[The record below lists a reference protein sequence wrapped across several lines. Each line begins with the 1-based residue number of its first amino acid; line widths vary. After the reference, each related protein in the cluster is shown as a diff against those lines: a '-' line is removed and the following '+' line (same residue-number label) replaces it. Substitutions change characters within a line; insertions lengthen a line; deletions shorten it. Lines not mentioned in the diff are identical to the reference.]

1 MMSWKTAITS
11 KLSAGSWEDKE
22 MAKDKSEYEVTMTF
36 DGEEVGMMPFVEG
49 MVRDVVLGLAENL
62 KGYEEGKEIVIR
74 IK

>member
-1 MMSWKTAITS
+1 MSENEK
-11 KLSAGSWEDKE
+11 K
-22 MAKDKSEYEVTMTF
+22 EYEVELKF
-36 DGEEVGMMPFVEG
+36 DGEDIYMMPFVEG

>member
-1 MMSWKTAITS
+1 MS
-11 KLSAGSWEDKE
+11 
-22 MAKDKSEYEVTMTF
+22 AKDKSEYEVTMTF

-62 KGYEEGKEIVIR
+62 KGYEEGMEIVIR

>member
-1 MMSWKTAITS
+1 MMRSKTAIT
-11 KLSAGSWEDKE
+11 LRHSAVSWEDNE

>member
-1 MMSWKTAITS
+1 
-11 KLSAGSWEDKE
+11 
-22 MAKDKSEYEVTMTF
+22 MAKDKSEYEVTMTV

-62 KGYEEGKEIVIR
+62 KGYEEGMEIVIR

>member
-1 MMSWKTAITS
+1 MSI
-11 KLSAGSWEDKE
+11 
-22 MAKDKSEYEVTMTF
+22 KDKNEYEVSMTF

-49 MVRDVVLGLAENL
+49 IVRDVVLGLAENL

>member
-1 MMSWKTAITS
+1 MMRWKTAITS
-11 KLSAGSWEDKE
+11 KLSAGSWEDNE

>member
-1 MMSWKTAITS
+1 MKVTVALRGTLK
-11 KLSAGSWEDKE
+11 KLFGGPTEK
-22 MAKDKSEYEVTMTF
+22 V
-36 DGEEVGMMPFVEG
+36 VEG

>member
-1 MMSWKTAITS
+1 MMRSKTAITS
-11 KLSAGSWEDKE
+11 KHSAGSWEDNE
-22 MAKDKSEYEVTMTF
+22 MAKDKNEYEVTMTF

>member
-1 MMSWKTAITS
+1 MMRSKTAIT
-11 KLSAGSWEDKE
+11 LRRSAESWEDNE
-22 MAKDKSEYEVTMTF
+22 MAKDKNEYEVTMTF

>member
-1 MMSWKTAITS
+1 MMRSKTAIT
-11 KLSAGSWEDKE
+11 LRRSAVSWEDNE

>member
-1 MMSWKTAITS
+1 
-11 KLSAGSWEDKE
+11 

-62 KGYEEGKEIVIR
+62 KGYEEGMEIVTNSKKVI
-74 IK
+74 ISPSFSKKSITG